1 MELSRVEHILKY
13 FLGEADTLP
22 QPLSRVE
29 ELLIALGELISSGA
43 VSSPIKIKGRVDTV
57 ADLPS
62 NAEPGWMYYV
72 GPANASEFAEY
83 VYLDTGE
90 WQYTG
95 TSNSAIDIALST
107 TSTNPVE
114 NRVIT
119 EAINLINQ
127 TLSDKVDKVTGKGL
141 STEDFTTEEK
151 AKLSSIETG
160 ANANV
165 QADWNQTDVTADD
178 YIKNKPT
185 IPDPVVVDQT
195 YNAFSANAQS
205 GTAVA
210 GALDDK
216 VDKVAGKGLSTED
229 FTTAEKAK
237 LYNIESGAQAN
248 VQVDW
253 NQTDTAADDYIKNK
267 PDITFVQVN
276 ADWNA
281 TSGVA
286 QILNK
291 PNIPE
296 GVVVDLVYDPTSE
309 HAQAGVAVAE
319 AISNKVDKVNG
330 KGLST
335 NDFTDNDKTKLD
347 SIAANAEANVQSD
360 WNQNDS
366 TADDFIK
373 NKPTITTANDAV
385 LEIQK
390 NGAKIGEF
398 TANASTDAVVNITV
412 PVNAVDVNALPASTK
427 YGASLSLSI
436 DNATYVIT
444 AALNDQDGNTL
455 GMAQTIDLPLES
467 VVVNGS
473 YDDTTQKII
482 LTLNNGNTVEF
493 SVADLVSGLQTEI
506 TTTNK
511 LDADLVDDSTSTNKF
526 VTAADKTAWNAKSDF
541 SGSYTDLT
549 NVPEFATVATTGSYN
564 DLTDK
569 PVIPP
574 GAAVDQ
580 TFDPASQ
587 NAQSGTAVAGA
598 IAGKVDKV
606 NGKGLSTNDYTDADK
621 TKLDGVESGAQANV
635 QADWNQT
642 DSAADDF
649 IKNKPNI
656 PSGVVVDQVYDATS
670 TNAQA
675 GVAVAEAVS
684 GKVDKVTGKGL
695 STEDFTTA
703 EKTKLSNVESGAQA
717 NVQSDWTQN
726 DSTADDFIKNK
737 PTIPAAQVN
746 SDWDAVSGVAQIL
759 NKPTLSTVATTGS
772 YNDLSNKPTIPT
784 VNNAT
789 LEIQKNSVKVGEFS
803 ADASSDV
810 TVNITVPVDA
820 DDVNALPDTTK
831 YAASIDVSI
840 NNTTYVMTTT
850 LKDQDGNTLGT
861 AQVVDL
867 PLETMVVGG
876 SYDDTTHKIILT
888 LNNGTTVDFSV
899 ADLVSGLQSEIT
911 STNKLDADLVDD
923 STSTNKFVTAA
934 DKTAWNAKSDFSG
947 SYNDLTDKPTIP
959 AAQVNADWNAVSG
972 VAQILNKPTI
982 PTPVT
987 VDQTYDATSTNPQS
1001 GVAIAG
1007 VIGNINSVLEEVL

>member
-57 ADLPS
+57 YDLPA

-72 GPANASEFAEY
+72 GPASASEFAEY
-83 VYLDTGE
+83 VYLDSGE

-95 TSNSAIDIALST
+95 TSNSAIDTALST

-114 NRVIT
+114 NRVVT
-119 EAINLINQ
+119 EAINRINQ
-127 TLSDKVDKVTGKGL
+127 TLSDKVDKVAGKGL

-151 AKLSSIETG
+151 TKLSSIETG

-165 QADWNQTDVTADD
+165 QVDWNQTDSTSDD

-237 LYNIESGAQAN
+237 LYNIESDAQAN
-248 VQVDW
+248 VQADW
-253 NQTDTAADDYIKNK
+253 NQTDDTADDFIKNK

-296 GVVVDLVYDPTSE
+296 GVIVDLVYDPISE

-319 AISNKVDKVNG
+319 AIANKVDKVNG

-335 NDFTDNDKTKLD
+335 NDFTDADKTKLSTIESD
-347 SIAANAEANVQSD
+347 AQANVQSD

-373 NKPTITTANDAV
+373 NKPTIPAA
-385 LEIQK
+385 Q
-390 NGAKIGEF
+390 
-398 TANASTDAVVNITV
+398 
-412 PVNAVDVNALPASTK
+412 VNADWEATSGKAQILNKPTLSTV
-427 YGASLSLSI
+427 
-436 DNATYVIT
+436 AT
-444 AALNDQDGNTL
+444 
-455 GMAQTIDLPLES
+455 S
-467 VVVNGS
+467 GS
-473 YDDTTQKII
+473 YDD
-482 LTLNNGNTVEF
+482 L
-493 SVADLVSGLQTEI
+493 
-506 TTTNK
+506 
-511 LDADLVDDSTSTNKF
+511 
-526 VTAADKTAWNAKSDF
+526 SD
-541 SGSYTDLT
+541 
-549 NVPEFATVATTGSYN
+549 
-564 DLTDK
+564 
-569 PVIPP
+569 
-574 GAAVDQ
+574 
-580 TFDPASQ
+580 
-587 NAQSGTAVAGA
+587 
-598 IAGKVDKV
+598 
-606 NGKGLSTNDYTDADK
+606 
-621 TKLDGVESGAQANV
+621 
-635 QADWNQT
+635 
-642 DSAADDF
+642 
-649 IKNKPNI
+649 
-656 PSGVVVDQVYDATS
+656 
-670 TNAQA
+670 
-675 GVAVAEAVS
+675 
-684 GKVDKVTGKGL
+684 
-695 STEDFTTA
+695 
-703 EKTKLSNVESGAQA
+703 
-717 NVQSDWTQN
+717 
-726 DSTADDFIKNK
+726 K
-737 PTIPAAQVN
+737 PTIPSAQVN
-746 SDWDAVSGVAQIL
+746 SDWNAVSGIAQIL

-810 TVNITVPVDA
+810 TVNIIVPVDA
-820 DDVNALPDTTK
+820 TDVNALPDTTK
-831 YAASIDVSI
+831 YASSIEVSI

-876 SYDDTTHKIILT
+876 SYDDATHKIVLT

-923 STSTNKFVTAA
+923 TTSTHKFVTAA
-934 DKTAWNAKSDFSG
+934 DKTAWNSKSDFSG
-947 SYNDLTDKPTIP
+947 SYNDLTDKPAIP
-959 AAQVNADWNAVSG
+959 AAQVNTDWNAVSG

-982 PTPVT
+982 PT
-987 VDQTYDATSTNPQS
+987 VDQTYSASSTNAQSGAAVAEAIGSIPAEVKKIFSGEITWQWKTTDNTVTKDFAVNKPLKPNTMYAVIIYDSGERFGRTSFLIS
-1001 GVAIAG
+1001 GVANDGYYSTYVPIVLNDYVSSGISLVLGAVAFSAFSTPMFRVRMILPAAQNG
-1007 VIGNINSVLEEVL
+1007 TLETTSIVEVYEIEHILMNDSISADDYASQTIGGTVKAWTTTDGSDTILHLATQ